1 MTNFTLPSDP
11 SQWQQLYSASESRWN
26 DVKKM
31 GAFLIPIVALTF
43 VAVMYVVA
51 GYVYIRMDAWAP
63 RSPESNLL
71 SNTFYLLRII
81 LTILAP
87 LIAIAGGLILVFKQ
101 VGAFVRSFYQPAE
114 DEKLGR
120 LIRRKLLGVIPVPP
134 PLNLKFK
141 YPFIVLREPKLAEN
155 HWARW
160 FGGPATLV
168 IYDGI
173 AVYLERG
180 NKFSRVVGPGLPM
193 SFLEQHERI
202 KEIVDLRPQ
211 TKTVDIQPW
220 TKDGIRIKFTI
231 RAECQIDASPE
242 AVAQSSQKFRFP
254 FDPLAVKTAVERMTV
269 RAHPSGELYE
279 ASWLDGAWGTV
290 TGVINA
296 YIAGHTLDELF
307 VASETDKTL
316 SLAPAENGTFVKI
329 EQVLSYKIK
338 GQLESARKNL
348 AQNGVKVLSVQI
360 VSVEVPAQVQEL
372 RGKYW
377 ESAKERIAALRN
389 SRAEADRIR
398 IREQAHAE
406 AQRTMLNTITQRL
419 EKVDPSNL
427 TEPLILSLSGI
438 LDQGLDDP
446 IVRPLIAKESFAVL
460 DRVRRM
466 LNEGF

>member
-1 MTNFTLPSDP
+1 MTDLTLPPDP
-11 SQWQQLYSASESRWN
+11 SKWQQLYSASESRWK
-26 DVKKM
+26 DVERM
-31 GAFLIPIVALTF
+31 RAFLLPMIALVF
-43 VAVMYVVA
+43 IMVMYVAV
-51 GYVYIRMDAWAP
+51 GYEFVHMEDWVPEEINQLSYI
-63 RSPESNLL
+63 L
-71 SNTFYLLRII
+71 YLLRIV
-81 LTILAP
+81 L
-87 LIAIAGGLILVFKQ
+87 LILVPVAAVVFGLWFIFKQ
-101 VGAFVRSFYQPAE
+101 AATFVHAFYQPAE

-120 LIRRKLLGVIPVPP
+120 LIGRKLLGVVPVPP
-134 PLNLKFK
+134 PLHNVFK
-141 YPFIVLREPKLAEN
+141 YPFVVLREPKLAEN

-193 SFLEQHERI
+193 SFLEQNERI
-202 KEIVDLRPQ
+202 KEVVDLRPQ
-211 TKTVDIQPW
+211 TRTGEVKPW
-220 TKDGIRIKFTI
+220 TKDGIRIRFAI
-231 RAECQIDASPE
+231 RVECQIDASAE
-242 AVAQSSQKFRFP
+242 AVIQSSQKFRFSY
-254 FDPLAVKTAVERMTV
+254 DPLAVKMAVERMTV
-269 RAHPSGELYE
+269 RADPKGELYE
-279 ASWLDGAWGTV
+279 GSWLDGAWGTI

-307 VASETDKTL
+307 LASETDKIL
-316 SLAPAENGTFVKI
+316 SLAPAESGTYVKI

-338 GQLESARKNL
+338 EQLEKAKRNL

-360 VSVEVPAQVQEL
+360 VNVEVPPRVQEL

-419 EKVDPSNL
+419 EKVDPNNL

-460 DRVRRM
+460 ERVRRM

>member
-1 MTNFTLPSDP
+1 MTELPLPLDP
-11 SQWQQLYSASESRWN
+11 GKWRQLYSASESRWN
-26 DVKKM
+26 DLKKM
-31 GAFLIPIVALTF
+31 GAFLIPIVVLTF
-43 VAVMYVVA
+43 FSVIYVVV
-51 GYVYIRMDAWAP
+51 GYEYVHIDAWAP
-63 RSPESNLL
+63 EERTVFSNA
-71 SNTFYLLRII
+71 FYLLRII
-81 LTILAP
+81 LPILAP
-87 LIAIAGGLILVFKQ
+87 LIAIAAGLILIFHQ
-101 VGAFVRSFYQPAE
+101 VRAFVRSFYQPAE

-120 LIRRKLLGVIPVPP
+120 LIRRKLLGVMPVPP
-134 PLNLKFK
+134 PLNTIIK

-155 HWARW
+155 HWSRW

-168 IYDGI
+168 IYDGV

-202 KEIVDLRPQ
+202 KEVVDLRPQ

-220 TKDGIRIKFTI
+220 TKDGIRIRFTI

-242 AVAQSSQKFRFP
+242 AVAQSSNFRFP

-269 RAHPSGELYE
+269 RANSNGELYE
-279 ASWLDGAWGTV
+279 ASWLDGAWGTI

-307 VASETDKTL
+307 VASETDKSLT
-316 SLAPAENGTFVKI
+316 LAPAENGTYVKI
-329 EQVLSYKIK
+329 EKVLSSKINA
-338 GQLESARKNL
+338 QLEKARRNL
-348 AQNGVKVLSVQI
+348 AQNGIKVLSVQI
-360 VSVEVPAQVQEL
+360 ISVEVPPKVQEL

-419 EKVDPSNL
+419 EKVDPGNL

-460 DRVRRM
+460 ERVRRM

>member
-1 MTNFTLPSDP
+1 MTNSTLPSDP
-11 SQWQQLYSASESRWN
+11 SQWQQLYSASESRWK
-26 DVKKM
+26 DVERM
-31 GAFLIPIVALTF
+31 GAFLIPIVVLVF
-43 VAVMYVVA
+43 LAVMYSVV
-51 GYVYIRMDAWAP
+51 GYVYVHIDAWAP
-63 RSPESNLL
+63 QRINLF
-71 SNTFYLLRII
+71 SKAFYFLRIT
-81 LTILAP
+81 LAILAP
-87 LIAIAGGLILVFKQ
+87 VIATTFGLAFIFKQ
-101 VGAFVRSFYQPAE
+101 VLEFMRGFYQPAE
-114 DEKLGR
+114 EEKLGR
-120 LIRRKLLGVIPVPP
+120 LVRRKLLGVIPVAP
-134 PLNLKFK
+134 PLNNVFK
-141 YPFIVLREPKLAEN
+141 YPFVVLRGPKLAEN

-168 IYDGI
+168 IYDGV

-202 KEIVDLRPQ
+202 KEVVDLRPQ

-242 AVAQSSQKFRFP
+242 AVAQSSNFRFP

-269 RAHPSGELYE
+269 RANSSGELYE
-279 ASWLDGAWGTV
+279 ASWLDGAWGTI

-307 VASETDKTL
+307 VASETDKTIT
-316 SLAPAENGTFVKI
+316 LAPAENGIYVKI
-329 EQVLSYKIK
+329 EQVLSYKINA
-338 GQLESARKNL
+338 QLEKAKGNF
-348 AQNGVKVLSVQI
+348 AQNGVKVLPVQI
-360 VSVEVPAQVQEL
+360 VSLEVPAQVQEL

-406 AQRTMLNTITQRL
+406 AQRTMLNTITQKL

-460 DRVRRM
+460 DRVRKM